1 MNLSGH
7 ERLLYINYSKQINK
21 LYKKY
26 CFKNIII
33 NPYKLKDLL
42 GETID
47 DIVWQYMDEEENIV
61 RECIIKKVDKNKKGV
76 VHIIDMIDNEKFWEI
91 MSDELDKTSQEDW
104 EQFVKEHDMGERKMK
119 QYYSTENF
127 NVDNYGD
134 EYLSIAVTLNKC
146 AVNNIVAIFDKYSLS
161 FDCIEHIVFDCNAQ
175 EQLTLYVSYEKKNK
189 KHNKIVKINIEDFS
203 VLENEWIDFVAE
215 MFYMTFISKEEN

>member
-1 MNLSGH
+1 
-7 ERLLYINYSKQINK
+7 
-21 LYKKY
+21 
-26 CFKNIII
+26 
-33 NPYKLKDLL
+33 
-42 GETID
+42 
-47 DIVWQYMDEEENIV
+47 
-61 RECIIKKVDKNKKGV
+61 
-76 VHIIDMIDNEKFWEI
+76 
-91 MSDELDKTSQEDW
+91 
-104 EQFVKEHDMGERKMK
+104 MK

-134 EYLSIAVTLNKC
+134 EYLSITVTLNKC
-146 AVNNIVAIFDKYSLS
+146 AVNNIVVIFDKYSLS
-161 FDCIEHIVFDCNAQ
+161 FDCIEHIVFDCNTQ

>member
-1 MNLSGH
+1 
-7 ERLLYINYSKQINK
+7 
-21 LYKKY
+21 
-26 CFKNIII
+26 
-33 NPYKLKDLL
+33 
-42 GETID
+42 
-47 DIVWQYMDEEENIV
+47 
-61 RECIIKKVDKNKKGV
+61 
-76 VHIIDMIDNEKFWEI
+76 MIDNEKFWEI

-146 AVNNIVAIFDKYSLS
+146 AVNNIVVIFDKYSLS
-161 FDCIEHIVFDCNAQ
+161 FDCIKHIVFDCNAQ